1 MLFLAAVV
9 TLLVSTAFFIPKHLT
24 KMEIYTTSV
33 FAVLFAALV
42 DTFLD
47 FKYQLYWYFEKDIVW
62 KWLVVLFGASLP

>member
-1 MLFLAAVV
+1 
-9 TLLVSTAFFIPKHLT
+9 
-24 KMEIYTTSV
+24 MEIYTTSV